1 MSVCLC
7 VFVGVC
13 VHGICACMRLPPI
26 DISGC
31 AFWFWV
37 FPNVKLQDSMDK
49 NGKQRGG
56 ENKLHDTLPLVREC
70 ALRTERARVIGR
82 VQKEVGARAERL
94 LSSGW
99 CDTVASEAQT
109 RP

>member
-31 AFWFWV
+31 AFWFGL

-56 ENKLHDTLPLVREC
+56 ENKLHDTLPLVRE
-70 ALRTERARVIGR
+70 
-82 VQKEVGARAERL
+82 
-94 LSSGW
+94 
-99 CDTVASEAQT
+99 
-109 RP
+109 